1 MRPPLPSLGGSR
13 PAKPMEAAKGSN
25 LCGTKSAFTVLERP
39 TAPMHAFS
47 KKPSTSARLLGL
59 GGLLALAFAWIVPA
73 QAEPESTAPS
83 CYATAGGALDICRS
97 GGEPEGVLYAPPACR
112 FASGVQ
118 IVRLQGRGAPG
129 PLQVVFEAEPP
140 RTDKRGKETCEPD
153 LRATDPTIGASVRSG
168 RLTEQLAGTM
178 PPSAYRFWSGT
189 AQAEAPPRRRHR
201 RGHRRQEAKPAEIRT
216 ATVAREGIGARD
228 PMTVAGRDWAGDD
241 YHYVFMIATEAIED
255 RRRHV
260 LIQART
266 LDFEAFDVRQR
277 SAGTEATEWVPFGER
292 KAETR
297 GRRSRRSRSAE
308 PPPLAPVLDE
318 AGKPIVGNCSGEGF
332 DVQGLVGS
340 VSVVDQVYHYFYTD
354 VLPSDCSEPPARRR
368 LGLYLR
374 TSRDVTA
381 EKAWSAPQTVIDALP
396 PDTLVRVGKAKG
408 MERWAIAYSCFRPAN
423 APGGP
428 VADICLHY
436 TSGLSVDAFKA
447 LSLFEQPM
455 SAARSRAYLALRAGG
470 DGGGRYSRDG
480 FFWMTDRYG
489 NVDTPASYPTKGGFL
504 TWLDRFAPRSDGSE
518 GSSLFGRPVYWST
531 WTVRPRPSQ

>member
-1 MRPPLPSLGGSR
+1 MLRLAGS
-13 PAKPMEAAKGSN
+13 A
-25 LCGTKSAFTVLERP
+25 VL
-39 TAPMHAFS
+39 AV
-47 KKPSTSARLLGL
+47 
-59 GGLLALAFAWIVPA
+59 AWIAPA
-73 QAEPESTAPS
+73 WAEPETTSPS
-83 CYATAGGALDICRS
+83 CYPTAGGALEICRS
-97 GGEPEGVLYAPPACR
+97 GGEPEGVLYAPPTCR

-118 IVRLQGRGAPG
+118 IVRLQARGAPG
-129 PLQVVFEAEPP
+129 PLQAVFEAEPP
-140 RTDKRGKETCEPD
+140 RKDKRGKETCEPD
-153 LRATDPTIGASVRSG
+153 LRATDPAIGASVRSG
-168 RLTEQLAGTM
+168 RLTEQLAGAM

-189 AQAEAPPRRRHR
+189 TQTEARPTRRHR
-201 RGHRRQEAKPAEIRT
+201 RGHRRREAEPAEIKP
-216 ATVAREGIGARD
+216 AAVAREGVGARD

-241 YHYVFMIATEAIED
+241 YHYVFMIATEANEE

-277 SAGTEATEWVPFGER
+277 SGGTEAAEWFPFGER

-318 AGKPIVGNCSGEGF
+318 AGKPIVGNCTGEGF

-340 VSVVDQVYHYFYTD
+340 FSVVGQVYHYFYTD
-354 VLPSDCSEPPARRR
+354 VLPSDCSEPPAKRR

-381 EKAWSAPQTVIDALP
+381 EKAWSAPQTVIDVLP

-408 MERWAIAYSCFRPAN
+408 MERWAMAYSCFRPAD

-436 TSGLSVDAFKA
+436 TADLSTASFKT
-447 LSLFEQPM
+447 LPLFAEPM
-455 SAARSRAYLALRAGG
+455 GAARSPSYLALRSGG

-489 NVDTPASYPTKGGFL
+489 NVDTPAAYPTKGGFL
-504 TWLDRFAPRSDGSE
+504 TWLDRFAPRSDGSV
-518 GSSLFGRPVYWST
+518 GSSLYGRPVYWST
-531 WTVRPRPSQ
+531 WTVRRR